1 VLRVSWPAAHPGTFG
16 GKMTI
21 FDDPRYQENPIYL
34 FFEEYIRYLLGQVTE
49 TREASINELNLQK
62 IFNTKSSDWK
72 DVIVEVLHLSDTFH
86 IAVWDLW
93 IANKDHFVDDEGEYD
108 YIWFSQVFTDKFM
121 EEDSKVD
128 VWTEDAL
135 KLAKE
140 RIKEYHK

>member
-1 VLRVSWPAAHPGTFG
+1 
-16 GKMTI
+16 MTI